1 MTAPGRRS
9 DQKRAG
15 KPGRTLNIGT
25 VAITAKRMSPRHSR
39 FVGAM
44 KILLP
49 LTAAALIG
57 LVVAWPDESKDA
69 AGFRLSFASIIPGD
83 SGAAGM
89 SKARYVG
96 TDVDG
101 QPFIITADTVMPDI
115 ENPNNFLLTTLQA
128 DIEFDNGSWMSLMAP
143 TGVYDRE
150 AQILRLPEEVDI
162 FSDRGFELHTT
173 EARVDLARSMA
184 EGDQPV
190 QASGPLGVLEANGF
204 RILQQSERLF
214 FTGGVKLTTRQRA
227 R

>member
-1 MTAPGRRS
+1 
-9 DQKRAG
+9 
-15 KPGRTLNIGT
+15 
-25 VAITAKRMSPRHSR
+25 
-39 FVGAM
+39 
-44 KILLP
+44 
-49 LTAAALIG
+49 
-57 LVVAWPDESKDA
+57 
-69 AGFRLSFASIIPGD
+69 
-83 SGAAGM
+83 
-89 SKARYVG
+89 
-96 TDVDG
+96 
-101 QPFIITADTVMPDI
+101 
-115 ENPNNFLLTTLQA
+115 
-128 DIEFDNGSWMSLMAP
+128 MAP

-173 EARVDLARSMA
+173 EARVDLARGMA